1 MNTDDIASG
10 IDDVILP
17 PSPEPLPAPPTRTYR
32 NTPRDTWGWLW
43 KDTLGRVVPFA
54 LAGAWYLRRA
64 HRKAPMAAP
73 SPRDVAAELALGVAV
88 GVPMAA
94 VAGAFR
100 SWVAPGYRLPTAAD
114 QALQTAFYFAVNAPA
129 EEMFWRGM
137 VQSAAINGLRRL
149 PATRAAAPALGWA
162 AATGAFGA
170 YHRLGKW
177 SWRAIAGVTVA
188 GGLFGA
194 LYQMRPR
201 SRRLLAPTIVHGF
214 ATAGFLSWGDA
225 MLHARGQR
233 RRRAL
238 R

>member
-1 MNTDDIASG
+1 MHPDDSASAV
-10 IDDVILP
+10 DDVILP
-17 PSPEPLPAPPTRTYR
+17 PAPSPAPSVRTTR
-32 NTPRDTWGWLW
+32 NTPRDTWSWLW
-43 KDTLGRVVPFA
+43 KDTLGRVLPFA

-64 HRKAPMAAP
+64 RRMAQPDAP
-73 SPRDVAAELALGVAV
+73 SPRDIATELALGLAV

-94 VAGAFR
+94 VAGTFR
-100 SWVAPGYRLPTAAD
+100 AWVAPGYRLPTAAD

-137 VQSAAINGLRRL
+137 VQTAAINSLRRV

-170 YHRLGKW
+170 YHRLGRW

-225 MLHARGQR
+225 MLHARSQR
-233 RRRAL
+233 RRVRV
-238 R
+238 RP

>member
-1 MNTDDIASG
+1 MESEDIASAL
-10 IDDVILP
+10 DDVILQ
-17 PSPEPLPAPPTRTYR
+17 PAPTPTPSLRTSR
-32 NTPRDTWGWLW
+32 NTPRDTWSWLW
-43 KDTLGRVVPFA
+43 KDTVGRVVPFA
-54 LAGAWYLRRA
+54 LVGAWYLRRSQRQA
-64 HRKAPMAAP
+64 SLAAP
-73 SPRDVAAELALGVAV
+73 SPQEIATEIALGVAV

-94 VAGAFR
+94 VAGTFR
-100 SWVAPGYRLPTAAD
+100 AWVAPGYRLPTAAD

-137 VQSAAINGLRRL
+137 VQSVAINGLRR
-149 PATRAAAPALGWA
+149 ATVTRAAAPVLGWA

-194 LYQMRPR
+194 LYQLRPR

-225 MLHARGQR
+225 MLHARSQR
-233 RRRAL
+233 RL
-238 R
+238 RVRP